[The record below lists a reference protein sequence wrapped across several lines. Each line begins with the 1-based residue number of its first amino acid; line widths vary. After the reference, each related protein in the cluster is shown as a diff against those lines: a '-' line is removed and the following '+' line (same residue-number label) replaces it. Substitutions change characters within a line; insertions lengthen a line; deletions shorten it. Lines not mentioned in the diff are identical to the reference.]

1 MLLSRPP
8 AVRRAAGSAAAL
20 LLLALGVPPAA
31 PAAGE
36 PDATA
41 TFRGSAGH
49 AGVYAPPP
57 GHAFGGIRW
66 SFVTGGS
73 VRSSPAI
80 AGGLVY
86 AGSTDGGLYALDE
99 RDGRLRWRYDAGS
112 AVAASPAVAGG
123 LVYAQS
129 YDGDVFAVRTADG
142 REAWKRSLGPA
153 APLAWGHESG
163 DVYRS
168 SPVVAGE
175 RLLVGGLDGRLY
187 ALDARTGAVAW
198 RLQTGGRIW
207 SSPAIRDG
215 AVYAGSQ
222 DGKLYCAD
230 LRSGA
235 LRWTFATDGAALRS
249 AEFGYDRRTIQSSP
263 SVAGGIV
270 YVGSRDGTLYAVDAA
285 NGTLRW
291 RFDNSV
297 FWSNT
302 TPAID
307 GGLIYDGNSDG
318 RFVQAVDARSGVQ
331 AWKFTTQ
338 QPVFASPSVAGDAVY
353 TGDWSGTLYALDARS
368 GAALWQWR
376 SFGRRILSSVAID
389 GGHLVF
395 GSDDGRV
402 YDLRIGASALERA
415 VYFDDAHRKSS
426 HLRSSEAVR
435 DFLAKRGYAV
445 LDDAQLSAF
454 LRDRIADR
462 KRSVIVFAIDDVPA
476 SAVGDVPARGLFRR
490 YLDAGGKVVWPG
502 VPPLMMP
509 PDPKTGMGDL
519 LHIGRDA
526 SGALLGVSFAQ
537 ANFDPLDA
545 TPTAAGVAWGLG
557 GTMYAAWDADPA
569 TVTTVLAED
578 EQHLAGAWVRN
589 YGGPPG
595 TGFVQLQLNGT
606 VELPA
611 ANLVAL
617 QLAAEH
623 FPD

>member
-1 MLLSRPP
+1 MLLA
-8 AVRRAAGSAAAL
+8 AVL
-20 LLLALGVPPAA
+20 MLLAVAVPPAGPAVGQSA
-31 PAAGE
+31 PS
-36 PDATA
+36 A
-41 TFRGSAGH
+41 TFRGSADH

-66 SFVTGGS
+66 SFATGGS
-73 VRSSPAI
+73 VRSSPAV
-80 AGGLVY
+80 AGAVVY
-86 AGSTDGGLYALDE
+86 VGSTDGGLYALDE

-112 AVAASPAVAGG
+112 AVAASPAVGGG
-123 LVYAQS
+123 LVYGQS
-129 YDGDVFAVRTADG
+129 YDGAVFAVRAADG
-142 REAWKRSLGPA
+142 HEVWKRSLGPA

-168 SPVVAGE
+168 SPVLAGAQ
-175 RLLVGGLDGRLY
+175 LLIGGLDGRLY
-187 ALDARTGAVAW
+187 ALDARTGDVGW
-198 RLQTGGRIW
+198 QLQTGGRIW
-207 SSPAIRDG
+207 SSPAVRDG
-215 AVYAGSQ
+215 AVYVGSQ

-307 GGLIYDGNSDG
+307 GGFVYDGNSDG
-318 RFVQAVDARSGVQ
+318 HFVQAVDARTGAQ

-338 QPVFASPSVAGDAVY
+338 APVFASPAVAGDAVY
-353 TGDWSGTLYALDARS
+353 TGDWNGTLYALDAHS
-368 GAALWQWR
+368 GAAFWQWR
-376 SFGRRILSSVAID
+376 SFGRRIMSSAAID
-389 GGHLVF
+389 GGHLIF

-402 YDLRIGASALERA
+402 YDLRLAPVALARA
-415 VYFDDAHRKSS
+415 VYFDDAHRTSS
-426 HLRSSEAVR
+426 HLRSSAALR
-435 DFLAKRGYAV
+435 DFFVKRGYAV
-445 LDDAQLSAF
+445 LDDAGLAAF
-454 LRDRIADR
+454 LRDRIADHA
-462 KRSVIVFAIDDVPA
+462 RSVLVFAIDDLPA
-476 SAVGDVPARGLFRR
+476 SVVGDVPAHGLFRR

-502 VPPLMMP
+502 IPPLMMP
-509 PDPKTGMGDL
+509 SDPKTGMGDL
-519 LHIGRDA
+519 LHVERDA
-526 SGALLGVSFAQ
+526 SATLLGVSFSR
-537 ANFDPLDA
+537 ANFDALDA
-545 TPTAAGVAWGLG
+545 VPTAAGTAWGLT
-557 GTMYAAWDADPA
+557 GTMYAGWDADPA
-569 TVTTVLAED
+569 SVTTVLAED
-578 EQHLAGAWVRN
+578 EQHLAGAWVRT

-611 ANLVAL
+611 ANLVSL

>member
-1 MLLSRPP
+1 MDR
-8 AVRRAAGSAAAL
+8 RRATPALGWALAGIVLTLAPVPAGAADDPGAATMFRISADHAGTYAAA
-20 LLLALGVPPAA
+20 
-31 PAAGE
+31 
-36 PDATA
+36 
-41 TFRGSAGH
+41 
-49 AGVYAPPP
+49 P

-66 SFVTGGS
+66 TFATRGS
-73 VRSSPAI
+73 VRSSPTLL
-80 AGGLVY
+80 AGIVY
-86 AGSTDGGLYALDE
+86 AGSTDGSLYALDE
-99 RDGRLRWRYDAGS
+99 ADGRLRWRYDAGS
-112 AVAASPAVAGG
+112 AVSSSAAAGGG
-123 LVYAQS
+123 LVFAQS
-129 YDGDVFAVRTADG
+129 YDGDVFALRATDG
-142 REAWKRSLGPA
+142 QAVWRRSLGPPMA
-153 APLAWGHESG
+153 LAWGHESG

-168 SPVVAGE
+168 SPA
-175 RLLVGGLDGRLY
+175 LVGTQLLIGGVDGALY
-187 ALDARTGAVAW
+187 SLDARSGAIVW

-207 SSPAIRDG
+207 SSPAVRDG
-215 AVYAGSQ
+215 AVYVGSQ

-230 LRSGA
+230 LRTGA
-235 LRWTFATDGAALRS
+235 PRWTFATDGAALRS

-291 RFDNSV
+291 RLDNSV

-318 RFVQAVDARSGVQ
+318 HFVQAVDARSGAQ

-338 QPVFASPSVAGDAVY
+338 QPVFASPSVSGDAVY

-376 SFGRRILSSVAID
+376 SFGRRIMSSAAID
-389 GGHLVF
+389 GGHLIF
-395 GSDDGRV
+395 GSDDGNI
-402 YDLRIGASALERA
+402 YDLRIGPSALERA
-415 VYFDDAHRKSS
+415 VYFDDARRASS
-426 HLRSSEAVR
+426 HLRSSETLR
-435 DFLAKRGYAV
+435 EYFAKRGYAV
-445 LDDAQLSAF
+445 LDDAQLTAF

-462 KRSVIVFAIDDVPA
+462 KRSVIVFAIDDLPA
-476 SAVGDVPARGLFRR
+476 SAAGDVPAHGLFRR

-509 PDPKTGMGDL
+509 SDPKTGMGDL
-519 LHIGRDA
+519 LHVARNA
-526 SGALLGVSFAQ
+526 SRALLGVSFAQ
-537 ANFDPLDA
+537 ANFDALDA
-545 TPTAAGVAWGLG
+545 TPTAAGIAWGLS
-557 GTMYAAWDADPA
+557 GTMYSGWDADPS
-569 TVTTVLAED
+569 TVTTVLAQD